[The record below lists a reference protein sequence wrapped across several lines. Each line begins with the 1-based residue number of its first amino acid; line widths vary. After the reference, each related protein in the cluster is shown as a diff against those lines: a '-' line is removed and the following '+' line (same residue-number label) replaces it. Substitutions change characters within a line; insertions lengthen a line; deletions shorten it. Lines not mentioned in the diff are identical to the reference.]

1 MNRLSSFFALLILV
15 IPGAMAVYGWT
26 MMRDA
31 IFSTFGESFEW
42 LHFILGLFLFIIS
55 LAFVGGFIFYRD
67 KKRKKVQ
74 KRFLDDLDD

>member
-1 MNRLSSFFALLILV
+1 MKKISSFLALLILV
-15 IPGAMAVYGWT
+15 IPGALGVYGWT

-31 IFSTFGESFEW
+31 IFSTFGERFEW
-42 LHFILGLFLFIIS
+42 LHFLLGLVLFIAS

-74 KRFLDDLDD
+74 KRFLDDIE